1 MHLGLKF
8 LDVKFI
14 WIVLVNDN
22 SYPVSLIT
30 GFSDA
35 PISPILEVGEGCD
48 GI

>member
-22 SYPVSLIT
+22 SYPVSLIA

-35 PISPILEVGEGCD
+35 PIRSHIGGGRGL
-48 GI
+48 